1 MLLKNCLWHRS
12 LASTTIF
19 KRQSSDTSP
28 VMSIINPPSFTFSI
42 CPNQNYDT
50 RWFFSL
56 PLRTLHEFLARCW
69 DLFGGWARP
78 LQGSFATVYLLQVS
92 SLLLYEKVSLGVVD
106 CTFIESSTVN
116 SSNRQQWIYRIVD
129 SGKTNCWQYIRR
141 IVDSVFIELL
151 PVYSSNIVKPHQNNS
166 LGIWCQISKC
176 SISWLFNGNQ
186 WFWRLVAFV
195 SQTGGQLHKDT
206 FLTKAF
212 PHKENFHR
220 AAAIAQWNCQGQP
233 PWGRP
238 GFKSKAQHLR
248 IFNLYR

>member
-1 MLLKNCLWHRS
+1 MIR
-12 LASTTIF
+12 
-19 KRQSSDTSP
+19 D
-28 VMSIINPPSFTFSI
+28 
-42 CPNQNYDT
+42 D
-50 RWFFSL
+50 FSL
-56 PLRTLHEFLARCW
+56 SLSELCMSFWPDAGIFL
-69 DLFGGWARP
+69 LGGLVP
-78 LQGSFATVYLLQVS
+78 CKVVLLQYTS
-92 SLLLYEKVSLGVVD
+92 CRFPHCYCMKRYRL
-106 CTFIESSTVN
+106 ESSTVH

-151 PVYSSNIVKPHQNNS
+151 TVYSSNIVKPHQNNS

-212 PHKENFHR
+212 PHKANFHR
-220 AAAIAQWNCQGQP
+220 AAAIAQWNCQRQP
-233 PWGRP
+233 PWGP